1 MSVQEIRFSLRPI
14 SSLVSKNLKNYV
26 YALCE
31 LDDHG
36 NKSIFYVGRGKGNR
50 CLQHAKGNDERADKV
65 RELIQ
70 AKRFT
75 IDILRHGLDAE
86 TAEIVEATC
95 IDLISQGELTNKI
108 RGFDTAFGRTSLEE
122 IRQLYQGKPIR
133 ILKEHTG
140 LAFNLTKTY
149 RSSMS
154 DVELLEAT
162 RGTWARVPRDKNL
175 KYAYATYNG
184 IVKEVYEI
192 RQWLPA
198 GTQQYFY
205 RSRHLGDERLK
216 NRFEFLGVLAQEE
229 IRNRYKG
236 KLIALD
242 RSYGTP
248 FQRVGDS

>member
-1 MSVQEIRFSLRPI
+1 MSEKDIRFSLRPI

-36 NKSIFYVGRGKGNR
+36 NKSIFYVGRGKGSR
-50 CLQHAKGNDERADKV
+50 CLQHVKRNDERADKIK
-65 RELIQ
+65 ELI
-70 AKRFT
+70 KSNRFV

-95 IDLISQGELTNKI
+95 IDLVSQGELTNKI
-108 RGFDTAFGRTSLEE
+108 RGFGTAFGRTTLEE
-122 IRQLYQGKPIR
+122 IRQLYQGRPVR
-133 ILKEHTG
+133 IMKEHAG

-154 DVELLEAT
+154 DIELLEAT
-162 RGTWARVPRDKNL
+162 RGTWARVPRSENL

-205 RSRHLGDERLK
+205 RSRQLGDERLK
-216 NRFEFLGVLAQEE
+216 NRFEFLGVLAQQD
-229 IRNRYKG
+229 IRDRYKG
-236 KLIALD
+236 KLIELK

-248 FQRVGDS
+248 FQRVGL

>member
-14 SSLVSKNLKNYV
+14 SSLVSKNLKSYV

-108 RGFDTAFGRTSLEE
+108 RGFGTAFGRTSLEE

-133 ILKEHTG
+133 ILKEHMG

>member
-108 RGFDTAFGRTSLEE
+108 RGFGTAFGRTSLEE

-133 ILKEHTG
+133 ILKEHMG

>member
-1 MSVQEIRFSLRPI
+1 MSVQNIRFSLRPI

-50 CLQHAKGNDERADKV
+50 CLQHAKGNDERADKI

-70 AKRFT
+70 SKRFT

-108 RGFDTAFGRTSLEE
+108 RGFGTAFGRTSLEE

-133 ILKEHTG
+133 ILKEHAG

-162 RGTWARVPRDKNL
+162 RGTWARIPKDENL

-205 RSRHLGDERLK
+205 RRRQLGDESLK

-236 KLIALD
+236 KLIDLA

-248 FQRVGDS
+248 FQRVGGQ

>member
-1 MSVQEIRFSLRPI
+1 
-14 SSLVSKNLKNYV
+14 
-26 YALCE
+26 
-31 LDDHG
+31 
-36 NKSIFYVGRGKGNR
+36 
-50 CLQHAKGNDERADKV
+50 
-65 RELIQ
+65 
-70 AKRFT
+70 
-75 IDILRHGLDAE
+75 
-86 TAEIVEATC
+86 
-95 IDLISQGELTNKI
+95 
-108 RGFDTAFGRTSLEE
+108 
-122 IRQLYQGKPIR
+122 
-133 ILKEHTG
+133 
-140 LAFNLTKTY
+140 
-149 RSSMS
+149 MS

-198 GTQQYFY
+198 GTQPYFY

-236 KLIALD
+236 KLIALE

-248 FQRVGDS
+248 FQRVGES

>member
-1 MSVQEIRFSLRPI
+1 MSEQDTRFSLRPI

-50 CLQHAKGNDERADKV
+50 CLQHVKRNDERSDKI

-70 AKRFT
+70 SNRFV

-95 IDLISQGELTNKI
+95 IDLVSQGELTNKI
-108 RGFDTAFGRTSLEE
+108 RGFGTAFGRTSLEE
-122 IRQLYQGKPIR
+122 IRQIYQGRPVR
-133 ILKEHTG
+133 ILREHSG

-162 RGTWARVPRDKNL
+162 RGTWARVPRSEKL

-205 RSRHLGDERLK
+205 RNRQLGDERLR
-216 NRFEFLGVLAQEE
+216 NRFEFLGVLAQED
-229 IRNRYKG
+229 IRNKYKG
-236 KLIALD
+236 KLID
-242 RSYGTP
+242 VKRSYGTP
-248 FQRVGDS
+248 FQRVGV